1 MFAISSHIT
10 ALHFVCFVCVLVCFL
25 FFVFLICTGYLESS
39 VQDKIVYGKRY
50 SVPIVELD

>member
-10 ALHFVCFVCVLVCFL
+10 VLHFVCFVCVFFL
-25 FFVFLICTGYLESS
+25 FFFVFLKICTGYLESS
-39 VQDKIVYGKRY
+39 VQDKIIYVKRY